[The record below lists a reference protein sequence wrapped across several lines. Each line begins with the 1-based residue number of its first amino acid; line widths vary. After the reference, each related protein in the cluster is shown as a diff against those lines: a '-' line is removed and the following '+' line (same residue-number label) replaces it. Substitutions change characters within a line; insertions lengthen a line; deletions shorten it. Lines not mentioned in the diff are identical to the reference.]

1 MFSFIRNLL
10 ALFGVLIIVGAGT
23 AYAMYGTVE
32 PCRILAKERSDQ
44 TIRGVSEAFG
54 GDGESLGSMDEIVEN
69 TFMALT
75 SQYSSEE
82 CGQELIDGWWAELTT
97 DGIEMR

>member
-10 ALFGVLIIVGAGT
+10 ALFGVLVIIGAGT

-32 PCRILAKERSDQ
+32 PCRILAKERSEQ
-44 TIRGVSEAFG
+44 TIKGVSEAFG
-54 GDGESLGSMDEIVEN
+54 GNGESLGSMDDIVES
-69 TFMALT
+69 TFLALT

-82 CGQELIDGWWAELTT
+82 CGQALVDNWWAEMTAAQNGL
-97 DGIEMR
+97 